1 MGVFDRQI
9 ATAKRLI
16 AKYGEPVTWH
26 SAPTSV
32 PSDDDQPW
40 NGTDVKPIDRPGIRV
55 AFFPTNSSIGQL
67 IRMMRNSDIPTG
79 NELGYMAQVP
89 FEVSSLD
96 TLTRRNG
103 SVYRIKNI
111 DPLDPNGE
119 GVILYTLEF
128 QE

>member
-1 MGVFDRQI
+1 MGVFDRQV

-26 SAPTSV
+26 SAP
-32 PSDDDQPW
+32 PSDAPDDQPW
-40 NGTDVKPIDRPGIRV
+40 NGTDVQPIDRPGIRV

-67 IRMMRNSDIPTG
+67 IRFMRNSDIPTG

>member
-16 AKYGEPVTWH
+16 AKYGETVTWNRYGE
-26 SAPTSV
+26 SV
-32 PSDDDQPW
+32 PEETDEPW
-40 NGTDVKPIDRPGIRV
+40 NATDIDPIQTPVKV
-55 AFFPTNSSIGQL
+55 AFFPTGSSISQL
-67 IRMMRNSDIPTG
+67 IRFMKNSDITTG

-89 FEVSSLD
+89 FVPSAKD
-96 TLTRRNG
+96 TLTRKNG
-103 SVYRIKNI
+103 SEYRIKSI

>member
-9 ATAKRLI
+9 ATAQRLI
-16 AKYGEPVTWH
+16 KKYGEQVIWQ
-26 SAPTSV
+26 SAPDSE
-32 PSDDDQPW
+32 DNGQPW
-40 NGTDVKPIDRPGIRV
+40 NPEPVEPVDHRVVV

-67 IRMMRNSDIPTG
+67 IRMMRNSDVPTG
-79 NELGYMAQVP
+79 NELGYMAQVSGFVP
-89 FEVSSLD
+89 SSLD
-96 TLTRRNG
+96 TIVRKSG
-103 SVYRIKNI
+103 AVYRIKNI

>member
-16 AKYGEPVTWH
+16 AKYGETVTWH
-26 SAPTSV
+26 SAPPSV
-32 PSDDDQPW
+32 PTDDDTPW
-40 NGTDVKPIDRPGIRV
+40 NGTDVAPIDRPGIKV
-55 AFFPTNSSIGQL
+55 AFFPTESSIGQL
-67 IRMMRNSDIPTG
+67 IRMMRNSDVPTG

-96 TLTRRNG
+96 TLTRRDG